1 MLQLFPR
8 PRKDALDVPNY
19 RPITLLNVDNKI
31 QSKVIANRLKTV
43 ISSVI
48 SKELS
53 RLHATAIHKVNHKK
67 VSKVT
72 PVDGN

>member
-1 MLQLFPR
+1 MVQLLPR
-8 PRKDALDVPNY
+8 PRKDALDLCNY
-19 RPITLLNVDNKI
+19 RPITLLNVDYKI

-53 RLHATAIHKVNHKK
+53 RLHATAIQKRKYK
-67 VSKVT
+67 C
-72 PVDGN
+72 